1 MALDDT
7 QRRWLDRHLALAATW
22 PREAAPYVATMRIE
36 TGGRVRDVMLGD
48 GSRMGRVVQIDHAT
62 APLAEV
68 FYGGQPGEAYEV
80 EVGER
85 VVEGVL
91 IDRALVRWADGALVE
106 VEGDDVCL
114 RRGVGG
120 WSAVEPRRP
129 RLAPGPRR
137 AGGAVAFAALDA
149 EQRAAVEAPAGEAV
163 VVSGEAGSGKT
174 TVALHRLAWLRRRAE
189 AAGRRCRALVVV
201 PTASLGRLVEH
212 QLERM
217 GLLDVPVQTFDD
229 WAWREAKR
237 AFDDWPARRGR
248 DASAGTIA
256 LKRHPALLAEVAAIA
271 AGIAPGSRGRRAHLI
286 ELFGDSVR
294 MGRVAAG
301 LTGGAL
307 GETLEHTHVQFSDPA
322 EVAWSHVDA
331 ARLATIDRRLIDD
344 GTPMEDAGTADV
356 EDAAVLFELDR
367 VLAARDGRAP
377 ARPRRY
383 DVLVVDEVQALTAV
397 ELRLLGRAVAP
408 GGAVVAAG
416 DAGQHFDDGV
426 GFEGWHRV
434 VEALLPTGRA
444 SRRVRL
450 RASYRCPPALA
461 AWARRW
467 VDGTAADMAAG
478 VAEGMPEAM
487 ASPMAPMPTEPTL
500 IWLRVEHRCPLALRL
515 IEALDAL
522 PAGCSAGVITRT
534 PAAAAAWAA
543 LLDRGV
549 AVRHAPGGD
558 LRPGAGVAVLPVAW
572 ARGLEFDVVVIPDA
586 GPGWADTL
594 ADRRAL
600 YVAATRATG
609 SLLLAT
615 VGRWSP
621 IIEAERR
628 G

>member
-1 MALDDT
+1 MALDDK
-7 QRRWLDRHLALAATW
+7 QQRWLDRHLALAAAW

-36 TGGRVRDVMLGD
+36 SGGRARDVVLGD
-48 GSRMGRVVQIDHAT
+48 GGRMVGRVVQIDHAT

-68 FYGGQPGEAYEV
+68 FYGGRPGEAYEV

-91 IDRALVRWADGALVE
+91 VDRALVRWAGGALVE
-106 VEGDDVCL
+106 VEGDEVCL
-114 RRGVGG
+114 RRGVDG
-120 WSAVEPRRP
+120 WAAVEPRRL
-129 RLAPGPRR
+129 RLVPGARR
-137 AGGAVAFAALDA
+137 AGGAVAFEALDA

-212 QLERM
+212 QLARM
-217 GLLDVPVQTFDD
+217 GLLDVPVMTFDD
-229 WAWREAKR
+229 WAWRAAKR
-237 AFDDWPARRGR
+237 AFDDWPPRRAR
-248 DASAGTIA
+248 DASAGTVA
-256 LKRHPALLAEVAAIA
+256 LKRHPALLAEVAGLA
-271 AGIAPGSRGRRAHLI
+271 AGIAPGERGRRAHLI
-286 ELFGDSVR
+286 ELFGDSER
-294 MGRVAAG
+294 MGRVAASVV
-301 LTGGAL
+301 GGAL

-322 EVAWSHVDA
+322 EVEWSHVDA
-331 ARLATIDRRLIDD
+331 ARLRTIDRRLIDE

-367 VLAARDGRAP
+367 LLAQRDGRPA

-416 DAGQHFDDGV
+416 DAGQHFDEGV
-426 GFEGWHRV
+426 GFAGWDAV
-434 VEALLPTGRA
+434 IAELLPGA
-444 SRRVRL
+444 APPRRVRL

-467 VDGTAADMAAG
+467 VDGTAGKAPGSGDG
-478 VAEGMPEAM
+478 STVGEASRPG
-487 ASPMAPMPTEPTL
+487 APTL
-500 IWLRVEHRCPLALRL
+500 SWLRADHRCPLALRL
-515 IEALDAL
+515 IEALDGL

-534 PAAAAAWAA
+534 PAGAAAWAA

-549 AVRHAPGGD
+549 TVRSAPDGD
-558 LRPGAGVAVLPVAW
+558 LRPGAGVAVLPMAW
-572 ARGLEFDVVVIPDA
+572 ARGLEFDVVVVPDA

-600 YVAATRATG
+600 YVAATRTTG

-615 VGRWSP
+615 VGRWSAILSP
-621 IIEAERR
+621 SNPV
-628 G
+628 

>member
-1 MALDDT
+1 MALDDP
-7 QRRWLDRHLALAATW
+7 QQRWLARHLALAARW
-22 PREAAPYVATMRIE
+22 PREAPPYVATMRVE
-36 TGGRVRDVMLGD
+36 SGGRVRDVVLGD
-48 GSRMGRVVQIDHAT
+48 GGRMGSVVQLDYAT

-68 FYGGQPGEAYEV
+68 FYGGRPGEAYEI

-106 VEGDDVCL
+106 VEGDEIGL
-114 RRGVGG
+114 RRGADG
-120 WSAVEPRRP
+120 WVAFEPRRP
-129 RLAPGPRR
+129 RLVPGPRR
-137 AGGAVAFAALDA
+137 AGGAVAFEALDA

-212 QLERM
+212 QLARL
-217 GLLDVPVQTFDD
+217 GLPDVPVQTFDD
-229 WAWREAKR
+229 WAWRAAKR
-237 AFDDWPARRGR
+237 AFDDWPARRGQ

-256 LKRHPALLAEVAAIA
+256 LKRHPALLSEVAAIA
-271 AGIAPGSRGRRAHLI
+271 AGIAPGERGRRAHLI

-294 MGRVAAG
+294 MARVAAG
-301 LTGGAL
+301 LPGGAL

-331 ARLATIDRRLIDD
+331 ARLRTIDRRLIDD
-344 GTPMEDAGTADV
+344 GTPMGDAGTADV

-367 VLAARDGRAP
+367 LLAVRDGRAA

-383 DVLVVDEVQALTAV
+383 DVLVIDEVQALTTV

-416 DAGQHFDDGV
+416 DEGQHFDEGV
-426 GFEGWHRV
+426 GFGGWDGV
-434 VEALLPTGRA
+434 VDALRPGGA
-444 SRRVRL
+444 APRRVRL

-467 VDGTAADMAAG
+467 VDDRVDMAYGSDRSAG
-478 VAEGMPEAM
+478 EA
-487 ASPMAPMPTEPTL
+487 SAPDAPTL
-500 IWLRVEHRCPLALRL
+500 SGLRAEHRCPLALRL

-534 PAAAAAWAA
+534 PAAATAWAA

-549 AVRHAPGGD
+549 AVRSAPDGD

-572 ARGLEFDVVVIPDA
+572 ARGLEFDVVVVPDA
-586 GPGWADTL
+586 GPSWAETL

-621 IIEAERR
+621 ILSPWNPV
-628 G
+628 